1 MAIDFFK
8 PTGNSEIDELT
19 NLITDLVAMP
29 DEALD
34 TDKVDSIIGAMNG
47 AITPKQREEVIVEF
61 VKHMEQ
67 HPNEDVITPLKESIQ
82 SLYEELESLSQ
93 EKIRLIQAIF
103 DIIIQMAEEAQERV
117 GNGATVVQFE
127 LYRESAKLP
136 TYAHDTDAGCDI
148 YAPEDV
154 VIPAG
159 TLGFKVDTGLKM
171 AMKPG
176 WELQIRPRSGLSM
189 KTGLRISN
197 SPATIDADFRNEIG
211 VLFDNF
217 SKEDYTIHA
226 GDRIAQFVLSPV
238 YHFKAQQVDSIEG
251 IGGDRKSGF
260 GGTGK

>member
-1 MAIDFFK
+1 MEMFK
-8 PTGNSEIDELT
+8 PTGNKEIDDFM
-19 NLITDLVAMP
+19 NLITEIVALP
-29 DEALD
+29 DDVLTPDRVES
-34 TDKVDSIIGAMNG
+34 VIGAMNG
-47 AITPKQREEVIVEF
+47 AITEKQREEIVVELA
-61 VKHMEQ
+61 KNMEL
-67 HPNEDVITPLKESIQ
+67 HPEEDAVAAFKTSADEL
-82 SLYEELESLSQ
+82 LEELGDIST
-93 EKIRLIQAIF
+93 EKTNLIRAIF
-103 DIIIQMAEEAQERV
+103 DILTKLAEEAQERSGV
-117 GNGATVVQFE
+117 CATVVQFE
-127 LYRESAKLP
+127 LCYEGAKLP

-238 YHFKAQQVDSIEG
+238 YHFKAQQVDSVEG